1 MNEQSI
7 ESLVRGILK
16 DMNNG
21 AGSAAPETS
30 VSSGSATVAD
40 YPIAKNHPIGSK
52 QKQVKH

>member
-30 VSSGSATVAD
+30 VSSD
-40 YPIAKNHPIGSK
+40 
-52 QKQVKH
+52 QQL